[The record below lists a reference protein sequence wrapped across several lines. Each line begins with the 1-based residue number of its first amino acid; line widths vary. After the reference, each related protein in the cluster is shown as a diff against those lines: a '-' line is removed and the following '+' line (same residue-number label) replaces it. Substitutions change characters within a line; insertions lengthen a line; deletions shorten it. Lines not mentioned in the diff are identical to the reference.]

1 MASVLLE
8 VCDASCVHAVEELE
22 EEREE
27 CGGEGS
33 GVGSAVRRMRVIRV
47 AVAGMGVQICTLH
60 LEGGTAAV
68 SVS

>member
-8 VCDASCVHAVEELE
+8 VCDASCVHAVEEVDE
-22 EEREE
+22 QREE
-27 CGGEGS
+27 VGGEAS
-33 GVGSAVRRMRVIRV
+33 GGGSAVRRMRVIRV

-60 LEGGTAAV
+60 LEDGPAVV

>member
-1 MASVLLE
+1 MASVVLE

-27 CGGEGS
+27 WGGEARRG
-33 GVGSAVRRMRVIRV
+33 GGAVRVIRV